1 MSEIGAKT
9 EPCGELSLL
18 KHLPNLLTGLRLVLA
33 PAAAWAAWQ
42 YWAAIDGAADVRT
55 FWAWWT
61 AGLFV
66 AAALT
71 DLFDGWAARAL
82 KAESKLGRIL
92 DPIADKVLVG
102 LPLIV
107 LAVQVL
113 ETGYPLWPVIAA
125 SAAVIIG
132 RDLLITVLRLISP
145 DGEGVRVSP
154 LAKWKTAVELTVVG
168 AAMVAP
174 AIHEQL
180 APQDRASGPETTMI
194 GVWLAFLV
202 LAAALSAWTGAA
214 YLRPAGSART

>member
-1 MSEIGAKT
+1 M
-9 EPCGELSLL
+9 L
-18 KHLPNLLTGLRLVLA
+18 KHLPNILTGLRLLLG

-42 YWAAIDGAADVRT
+42 YWAAIDGPAGVRID
-55 FWAWWT
+55 WAGWA

-102 LPLIV
+102 LPLVV
-107 LAVQVL
+107 LAVQAL
-113 ETGYPLWPVIAA
+113 LIGYPLWPVIAA
-125 SAAVIIG
+125 CAAVIIG

-145 DGEGVRVSP
+145 DGEGVRVSS

-168 AAMVAP
+168 AAMVSP
-174 AIHEQL
+174 AIYEQM
-180 APQDRASGPETTMI
+180 PQPEAGSGTLEILI
-194 GVWLAFLV
+194 GVWLASLA

-214 YLRPAGSART
+214 YLKPGKSSGN